1 MPTVVATGSQ
11 SHPNFRYMYDMITD
25 LDDNVSSALAHAQD
39 VVGANPDT
47 AIECWINMEDDTEAQ
62 AEQLLE
68 LIDED
73 DCPRDA
79 NTSDGNACDE
89 DKSSANALANAC
101 TDLVRVS
108 GL

>member
-1 MPTVVATGSQ
+1 MTSKHKQ
-11 SHPNFRYMYDMITD
+11 
-25 LDDNVSSALAHAQD
+25 
-39 VVGANPDT
+39 
-47 AIECWINMEDDTEAQ
+47 
-62 AEQLLE
+62 LE

-89 DKSSANALANAC
+89 DKGSATALANAC